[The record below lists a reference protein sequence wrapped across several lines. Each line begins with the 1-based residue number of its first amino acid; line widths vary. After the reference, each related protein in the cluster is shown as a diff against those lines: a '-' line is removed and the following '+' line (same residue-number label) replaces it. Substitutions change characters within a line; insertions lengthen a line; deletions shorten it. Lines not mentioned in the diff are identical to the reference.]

1 MGGDKPKANAS
12 SVFGRR
18 TPTVS
23 RVNQRTGKERFSFL
37 LYEINAQNV
46 FLIKIWNSLLDK
58 ILLKEVGLS
67 K

>member
-1 MGGDKPKANAS
+1 MLLQF
-12 SVFGRR
+12 SVTYSHIFTGQS
-18 TPTVS
+18 TE
-23 RVNQRTGKERFSFL
+23 TGKERFLFL